1 MMLSRVLHCSS
12 WLINEPFLIR
22 VDPAVELLE
31 PLLQDSQVSEG
42 SLSNF
47 SMMLFLVHICGA
59 VPTMYFASPTF
70 RKDTAF
76 PPVLHVCISHA
87 VPCVCLDV
95 FQALVAASCS
105 SLHTHLVGRASFR
118 EADGK

>member
-1 MMLSRVLHCSS
+1 MLV
-12 WLINEPFLIR
+12 
-22 VDPAVELLE
+22 
-31 PLLQDSQVSEG
+31 
-42 SLSNF
+42 
-47 SMMLFLVHICGA
+47 LVHICGT

-76 PPVLHVCISHA
+76 PPTFPPVLHVCVFHA